1 MHGVGNIIYVMSCS
15 GYVPPEYIDENV
27 ISNKFVIFSLG
38 AIIIKI
44 LAGPMSYSKRAEIS
58 TQQFGELVIENDPF
72 LEINYTSFTNNS
84 SFIQ

>member
-1 MHGVGNIIYVMSCS
+1 MFSLNPPCR
-15 GYVPPEYIDENV
+15 YVPPEY
-27 ISNKFVIFSLG
+27 IFSLG

-58 TQQFGELVIENDPF
+58 TQQFVELVIENDPF